1 MKTLGL
7 PQIRNG
13 RAPHGFGKLLRSLL
27 ILCAVLPKVLYAQA
41 DVHFSQFYEE
51 SILRN
56 PALTGVFSD
65 DYKLGLYY
73 RSQWSSITNPYVTA
87 LFSAETH
94 FSVSRTT
101 DDFFSVGLLGYSDKA
116 GSIDQ
121 RITTFYPAVNF
132 NKSINSA
139 HNSYLSFGFTGGYVQ
154 YSFDPSKAT
163 FNNQY
168 IDGSYS
174 PANPSLENL
183 PNAKMDMWDLGAG
196 INFNTST
203 GEDNKTTYIIGFSAY
218 HVTQPKFSYY
228 SNSHVTENMRLNANG
243 AIGMAINEN
252 VNLQLQANYA
262 IQGTYTEALAGAL
275 VNVASGTSNVQET
288 LVLSGGLFYRVGDAI
303 IPVVKVRYQR
313 VAMAFSYDVNI
324 STLKDASNMQGGSE
338 FTLFLT
344 GNYTDKG
351 ITRKTVCPKF

>member
-1 MKTLGL
+1 MKTLYSKLKGAC
-7 PQIRNG
+7 RDNG
-13 RAPHGFGKLLRSLL
+13 RGGVAL
-27 ILCAVLPKVLYAQA
+27 VLVVLVFLPRFVFAQA

-56 PALTGVFSD
+56 PALTGVFAD
-65 DYKLGLYY
+65 DYKLGVYY
-73 RSQWSSITNPYVTA
+73 RTQWNSITNPYVTS

-94 FSVSRTT
+94 FSVSHTT
-101 DDFFSVGLLGYSDKA
+101 DDFLSVGLLGYEDKA

-121 RITTFYPAVNF
+121 RIAAFYPALNF
-132 NKSINSA
+132 NKSINSN

-168 IDGSYS
+168 IDGNYS
-174 PANPSLENL
+174 PANPSQENL
-183 PNAKMDMWDLGAG
+183 TNSKMTMWDLGAG
-196 INFNTST
+196 VNYNTSS
-203 GEDNKTTYIIGFSAY
+203 GEDNRTTYIVGFSAY

-228 SNSHVTENMRLNANG
+228 SNSHITENMRLNTNA
-243 AIGMAINEN
+243 AMN
-252 VNLQLQANYA
+252 VTVNDNVTIQFQGNYA
-262 IQGTYTEALAGAL
+262 MQGTYTEAMAGGM
-275 VNVASGTSNVQET
+275 VNVAQSTKNISET
-288 LVLSGGLFYRVGDAI
+288 LIVSGGVFYRYGDAI

-313 VAMAFSYDVNI
+313 LAMAFSYDVNV
-324 STLKDASNMQGGSE
+324 STLKEASNMEGGTE
-338 FTLFLT
+338 VTLFFT